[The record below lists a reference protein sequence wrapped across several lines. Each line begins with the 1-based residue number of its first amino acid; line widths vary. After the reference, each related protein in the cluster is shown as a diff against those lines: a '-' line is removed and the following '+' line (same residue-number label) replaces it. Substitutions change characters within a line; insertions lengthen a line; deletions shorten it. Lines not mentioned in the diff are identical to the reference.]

1 MVKMNASALT
11 CTEEEQ
17 QTPCGNDA
25 AHGGNVSLKL
35 GVITKVG
42 RILFFPLMPKVK
54 IKISGFYFGTYF

>member
-1 MVKMNASALT
+1 MVKMNANALT

-35 GVITKVG
+35 GVITG
-42 RILFFPLMPKVK
+42 WILFFPLTPK
-54 IKISGFYFGTYF
+54 IKIKIGGFYFGTYF